1 MDLNPWVAGGAVYV
15 FSSESGFHFILHQ
28 DGVPDE
34 PPALSASSFLS
45 SEMRILL
52 CARLRAAKMASKA
65 EGVSAELASS
75 FHSLI
80 PQRTDTSIKT
90 TA

>member
-1 MDLNPWVAGGAVYV
+1 MDLNPWVARGTVYF

-28 DGVPDE
+28 DGVSDE
-34 PPALSASSFLS
+34 SPALSASSFLS
-45 SEMRILL
+45 SEIRILL
-52 CARLRAAKMASKA
+52 CARLRAAKTASKA

-75 FHSLI
+75 SYSLI
-80 PQRTDTSIKT
+80 PQRTDTSIKN